1 MPAISNPKWESFVR
15 EVHKG
20 TDGGHAYL
28 AAVYETTL
36 AAAAVSASRLLRN
49 PKIIDRLAELRADRD
64 KVDAMALEMA
74 AGALSIDR
82 QWVLAKLKDN
92 YERASQAVPVTDREG
107 EPIGEFKYEGS
118 VANRALELIG
128 KELGMFIERTENTT
142 TVKTISPDP
151 LTPEEWSEQHA
162 TSH

>member
-1 MPAISNPKWESFVR
+1 MSLP
-15 EVHKG
+15 
-20 TDGGHAYL
+20 
-28 AAVYETTL
+28 TTRVSSRHDFFPS
-36 AAAAVSASRLLRN
+36 VSARKATVRLSK
-49 PKIIDRLAELRADRD
+49 P
-64 KVDAMALEMA
+64 
-74 AGALSIDR
+74 
-82 QWVLAKLKDN
+82 QDN